1 MSLKLIR
8 YSNSIILFVDGY
20 SVMIIILNY
29 IEEKF
34 MSLEENAQLG
44 EKDDLFIY
52 GGFEIILSRVW

>member
-1 MSLKLIR
+1 
-8 YSNSIILFVDGY
+8 
-20 SVMIIILNY
+20 MIIILNY